1 MNILKLRPSLWLNL
15 NSISTMNLNSD
26 YITCGGESIKVTEEE
41 MAEIIEVI
49 KELQVLIESEGVYG
63 KQEDSKSN
71 KESNK

>member
-1 MNILKLRPSLWLNL
+1 
-15 NSISTMNLNSD
+15 MNLNSD